1 MTQPDD
7 KNQTTPVL
15 AIYIS
20 TEPIILLFKP
30 VNRPLKTDCSN
41 GNTYNRLPQY
51 RRRVDMPSCLAIS
64 EPLLWLPSIYLKAS
78 ALKTVL

>member
-20 TEPIILLFKP
+20 TETVILLFKP
-30 VNRPLKTDCSN
+30 VNRPLKTDCFN
-41 GNTYNRLPQY
+41 GNTYNRLPQHY
-51 RRRVDMPSCLAIS
+51 QRLSMLRQYDSLHS
-64 EPLLWLPSIYLKAS
+64 LYFAS
-78 ALKTVL
+78 

>member
-1 MTQPDD
+1 MQPDD

-15 AIYIS
+15 ALYIS
-20 TEPIILLFKP
+20 TEPVILLFKP

-51 RRRVDMPSCLAIS
+51 YQNYQRLSMLRQYDSLHS
-64 EPLLWLPSIYLKAS
+64 LYFAS
-78 ALKTVL
+78 